1 MFEKIFDEIFGCDWD
16 NSTNE
21 VEKENKNT
29 NENNEDYSYF
39 HKVEKKY
46 ENGNLISR
54 VEKEI
59 ENGEVLKDINESFK
73 IENKE
78 ECKDKEEC
86 KKKCVEEKKDNIN
99 VKYYEDKLREA
110 NNMLEEAQKT
120 IKKQQKLLDDKTDAI
135 KNLDAENKKLHD
147 KIIKIKEIFG

>member
-78 ECKDKEEC
+78 ECK
-86 KKKCVEEKKDNIN
+86 KKCVEEKKDNIN

>member
-120 IKKQQKLLDDKTDAI
+120 IKKQQKLLDDKTDTI